1 MKEMSEQEQNLKET
15 KKDLLN
21 IENGF
26 EANPQI
32 KLLIKSMTGIF
43 LFLNIATLFLC
54 IGLLIQGYL
63 TNHITYE
70 KSILRKLDID
80 FNIREIY
87 YLYFRSIS
95 YSFLSAV
102 YLTSLIKKWQFNR
115 KFNTTIYIFLSS
127 TIILLYSFVR
137 VINLTIFSISWETFF
152 LEDIFVFTFIFAG
165 FIGCFVK
172 RASNNSINHVFE
184 FISFI
189 VFELIAMTN

>member
-43 LFLNIATLFLC
+43 LFLNI
-54 IGLLIQGYL
+54 
-63 TNHITYE
+63 
-70 KSILRKLDID
+70 
-80 FNIREIY
+80 
-87 YLYFRSIS
+87 
-95 YSFLSAV
+95 
-102 YLTSLIKKWQFNR
+102 
-115 KFNTTIYIFLSS
+115 
-127 TIILLYSFVR
+127 
-137 VINLTIFSISWETFF
+137 TFF
-152 LEDIFVFTFIFAG
+152 LEGIFVFTFIFAG